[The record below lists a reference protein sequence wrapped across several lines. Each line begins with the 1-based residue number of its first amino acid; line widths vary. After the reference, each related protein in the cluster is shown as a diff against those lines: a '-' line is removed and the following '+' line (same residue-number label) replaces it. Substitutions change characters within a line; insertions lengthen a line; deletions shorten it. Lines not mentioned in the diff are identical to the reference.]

1 MTESL
6 KTYINTA
13 IETTN
18 NELVNINNQEIVLNT
33 NDKPDTKT
41 QLKLNI
47 SKLYDEVE
55 KYASKVKPYQEL
67 LSTLNSKENV
77 EKDKSYRLLGV
88 GLSGLVEKDSLPKE
102 YNIFNVDDVMKKEII
117 IDEMIHEFQN
127 KYGKM
132 ALYRKKEKQG

>member
-1 MTESL
+1 MESTFNDL
-6 KTYINTA
+6 STFNWESNPN
-13 IETTN
+13 ETDFFGIKA
-18 NELVNINNQEIVLNT
+18 EQYQEQVEK
-33 NDKPDTKT
+33 DKP
-41 QLKLNI
+41 
-47 SKLYDEVE
+47 VE
-55 KYASKVKPYQEL
+55 SSE
-67 LSTLNSKENV
+67 ENV